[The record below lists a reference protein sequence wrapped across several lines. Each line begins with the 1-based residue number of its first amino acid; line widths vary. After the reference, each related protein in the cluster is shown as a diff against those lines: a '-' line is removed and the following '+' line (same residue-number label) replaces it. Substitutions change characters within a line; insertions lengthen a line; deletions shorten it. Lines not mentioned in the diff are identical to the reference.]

1 MFKIQSEA
9 NKTINWPV
17 TVEIAADGGKIQKFE
32 FTGIFKLLSDDEKD
46 ALAPAV
52 AALDDSAA
60 DGDVQ
65 KAADLAGAWK
75 ESMIDQIM
83 GVMTGWKS
91 VVGADDQP
99 IEFNRDNLRAAAR
112 GPRGVG
118 LLRAINTAVGEISS
132 GARVKN

>member
-9 NKTINWPV
+9 NKTITWPV
-17 TVEIAADGGKIQKFE
+17 SVDFAADGGKIKKFE
-32 FTGIFKLLSDDEKD
+32 FTGTFLLLSDDDKD
-46 ALAPAV
+46 AIAATAPAV
-52 AALDDSAA
+52 LTDDSTAA
-60 DGDVQ
+60 
-65 KAADLAGAWK
+65 LAGAWK

-83 GVMTGWKS
+83 KVMTGWKS

-99 IEFNRDNLRAAAR
+99 IDFNRDNLRAAAR

-118 LLRAINTAVGEISS
+118 LLRAINTAIGEISS